1 MTTFTS
7 SLYHIAT
14 NPNHR
19 AYKESLY
26 HKPTQRVYHM
36 EGTTLYQIMTVYDR
50 QRREWLQNMGL
61 EIGDDCYLYQPVIK
75 VENGIV
81 TTWETHVANI
91 SNRIL
96 GLGKVQREMH
106 YPNLYFVQI
115 GNHPYPKEARYRE
128 SWNVTKAQLES
139 HRILYPHHDPKQF
152 YLETSQ
158 IPLLDT

>member
-19 AYKESLY
+19 AHEESVWN
-26 HKPTQRVYHM
+26 KPNQRVYHM
-36 EGTTLYQIMTVYDR
+36 EGTTLYQRICVYDK
-50 QRREWLQNMGL
+50 QRRNWFISMGL
-61 EIGDDCYLYQPVIK
+61 EIGDDCALYQPVIR

-81 TTWETHVANI
+81 TTWETQVANI

-96 GLGKVQREMH
+96 GLGKVHREIS

-115 GNHPYPKEARYRE
+115 GNHPYPKHARYRQCW
-128 SWNVTKAQLES
+128 SVTQAQLES
-139 HRILYPHHDPKQF
+139 HQILYPHHDPKQF
-152 YLETSQ
+152 YLESSQ

>member
-7 SLYHIAT
+7 PLYHIAT
-14 NPNHR
+14 NPNHSSLL
-19 AYKESLY
+19 ESVWNR
-26 HKPTQRVYHM
+26 PNQRVYHL
-36 EGTTLYQIMTVYDR
+36 EGNTLYQRITVYDR
-50 QRREWLQNMGL
+50 QRRNWLISKGL
-61 EIGDDCYLYQPVIK
+61 ELGDDFDLYQPVIR

-81 TTWETHVANI
+81 TTWETQVANI

-96 GLGKVQREMH
+96 GLGKVQREIS

-115 GNHPYPKEARYRE
+115 GNHPYPKYARYRE
-128 SWNVTKAQLES
+128 CWNVTKAQLES
-139 HRILYPHHDPKQF
+139 HRIIYPHHDPKQH